1 MGTYILRSPM
11 VSIFSIEMMLDVNA
25 INCGVLYSN
34 IMFVEFYNMKAR
46 KKCRDGYS
54 STFLS

>member
-1 MGTYILRSPM
+1 M
-11 VSIFSIEMMLDVNA
+11 VSIFSIEMMLDGNA
-25 INCGVLYSN
+25 INCGVLYFN